1 MSKRRFLKISIKLIT
16 GIGLLVSPLFS
27 WIRLVQAKVEKFVL
41 PKNFPRQNLV
51 NKNPAH
57 LDTHKLDITPLEDF
71 YTMGITDHE
80 TDLDAWRLKVKGL
93 VEQPFQLTYPQILT
107 LPAIERNVLLICPG
121 IFANNGRWKGISMT
135 TLLKKAKVK
144 EGATFLTFKG
154 PEGKYEK
161 TERFYLKDAIS
172 DKVFLAYDVNGKPL
186 PKKHGFPLRVV
197 AEGHYGFTWVKYVHK
212 VSVD

>member
-1 MSKRRFLKISIKLIT
+1 MSKRRFLKLSIQFIT

-27 WIRLVQAKVEKFVL
+27 WIRLVQAKVEKIVL
-41 PKNFPRQNLV
+41 PKHFPRQNLV
-51 NKNPAH
+51 NKNPAY
-57 LDTHKLDITPLEDF
+57 LDTHKLEITPLEDF

-80 TDLDAWRLKVKGL
+80 TDLNTWRLKVEGR

-121 IFANNGRWKGISMT
+121 VFANNGRWKGISMT
-135 TLLKKAKVK
+135 TLLERAKIKDGV
-144 EGATFLTFKG
+144 THLTFKG
-154 PEGKYEK
+154 PEGNYEK
-161 TERFYLKDAIS
+161 TESFYLKDALS
-172 DKVFLAYDVNGKPL
+172 DKVFLAYEVNGKPL

-212 VSVD
+212 VSAN